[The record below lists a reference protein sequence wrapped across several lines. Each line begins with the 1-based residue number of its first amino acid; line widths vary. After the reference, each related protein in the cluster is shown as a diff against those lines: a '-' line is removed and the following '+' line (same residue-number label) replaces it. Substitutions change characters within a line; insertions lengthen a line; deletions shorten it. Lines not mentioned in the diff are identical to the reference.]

1 MVHRRTCL
9 GAVLLAGMLV
19 AAGCGRGDDGST
31 TTGPAAPVA
40 SGPASGTITLTYAV
54 TLKEIV
60 LYAAADNVQL
70 MGNWQRVADPTAAG
84 GLRAYNLNFG
94 APKVTQPSDP
104 PANAITIPFLADQN
118 LTYKL
123 WIRLKAASDSWAND
137 SVWVHF
143 PADVNFQYLAV
154 SLEECVGCGVS
165 GWGWRDNG
173 FGVAHGNGALL
184 QFSPSAPG
192 PQQIVIQTREDGV
205 SIDQVVL
212 SAEKYLTTPPGPAK
226 NDQTILP
233 ATPVP

>member
-1 MVHRRTCL
+1 M
-9 GAVLLAGMLV
+9 
-19 AAGCGRGDDGST
+19 
-31 TTGPAAPVA
+31 
-40 SGPASGTITLTYAV
+40 
-54 TLKEIV
+54 KEIV
-60 LYAAADNVQL
+60 LYAAADNVR
-70 MGNWQRVADPTAAG
+70 MTGHWTRVADPTAAAG
-84 GLRAYNLNFG
+84 RRAYDLNFG
-94 APKVTQPSDP
+94 APKVTQPAEG
-104 PANAITIPFLADQN
+104 PANAITIPVLADQN

-137 SVWVHF
+137 SVWVQF
-143 PADVNFQYLAV
+143 ATDANFLYVPGSTNGLAV

-165 GWGWRDNG
+165 GWGWRDDG
-173 FGVAHGNGALL
+173 FGVAHGNGVLL
-184 QFSPSAPG
+184 QFAPG